1 MKFPS
6 PGAIAAKAL
15 SLQSN
20 GFSRSG
26 AESLIKGAIPDGA
39 VDRLKSVN
47 QTARNGISKGKDIL
61 SQGKDIIG
69 NGKGLV
75 NKHRASA
82 ENMIEE
88 KTAQVR
94 GAATQAEAL
103 VKHGGSKAK
112 SAARNGL
119 SMARG
124 LLGI

>member
-6 PGAIAAKAL
+6 AGQIAAKAL

-20 GFSRSG
+20 GFSKSG
-26 AESLIKGAIPDGA
+26 AQSLIKGAIPSGA

-47 QTARNGISKGKDIL
+47 QMAHNGISKGKDIL
-61 SQGKDIIG
+61 GQGKDLIS
-69 NGKGLV
+69 NGKDLV

-82 ENMIEE
+82 ESLIHD
-88 KTAQVR
+88 KTSQIK

-103 VKHGGSKAK
+103 IQHGGSKAK

-124 LLGI
+124 LLGF